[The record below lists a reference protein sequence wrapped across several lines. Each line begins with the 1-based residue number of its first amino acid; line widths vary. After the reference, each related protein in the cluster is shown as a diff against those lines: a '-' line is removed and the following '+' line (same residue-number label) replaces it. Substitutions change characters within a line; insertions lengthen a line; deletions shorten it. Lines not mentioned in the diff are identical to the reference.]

1 MTTAVPVTSLQL
13 RSLVKAS
20 AELELSLASI
30 ATPEPR
36 DDEVLVQIQASPM
49 NPSDLGLLFGLA
61 DLSSAKASGSA
72 ARPVITA
79 SIPDKLMKA
88 MASRLDQSMPVG
100 NEGAGIVV
108 RAGASP
114 AAQAL
119 LGRTVAVLGGSMY
132 SQYRCIKAVQCLVLP
147 QGTLAA
153 EGASCFVNP
162 LTALCMLETMRLE
175 GHKALVHT
183 AAASNLGQMLNRIC
197 LKDGIGLVSIVRKP
211 AQAELLRA
219 QGALHVVDSS
229 SEGFVDELTQALMA
243 TGATLAFDAI
253 GGGRLAGQILS
264 CMEAAINLNAKEYS
278 RYGSSTLKQVYQYGG
293 LDRGPT
299 EINRNFGMAWSVG
312 GWLLTPFLQKIG
324 REAGQKLR
332 QRVVDELK
340 TTFASHYTRE
350 VSLAQALTLQAIG
363 TYSKHSTG
371 EKFLVNPSLDAAA

>member
-1 MTTAVPVTSLQL
+1 M
-13 RSLVKAS
+13 
-20 AELELSLASI
+20 
-30 ATPEPR
+30 
-36 DDEVLVQIQASPM
+36 
-49 NPSDLGLLFGLA
+49 
-61 DLSSAKASGSA
+61 
-72 ARPVITA
+72 
-79 SIPDKLMKA
+79 
-88 MASRLDQSMPVG
+88 
-100 NEGAGIVV
+100 
-108 RAGASP
+108 
-114 AAQAL
+114 
-119 LGRTVAVLGGSMY
+119 
-132 SQYRCIKAVQCLVLP
+132 
-147 QGTLAA
+147 
-153 EGASCFVNP
+153 
-162 LTALCMLETMRLE
+162 
-175 GHKALVHT
+175 
-183 AAASNLGQMLNRIC
+183 
-197 LKDGIGLVSIVRKP
+197 
-211 AQAELLRA
+211 LRA

-264 CMEAAINLNAKEYS
+264 CMEAAINLSAKEYS

-350 VSLAQALTLQAIG
+350 VSLAQALTLQAIV